1 MLRNLTDLERYT
13 VRATDGDVGSVA
25 NFLLDDE
32 HWVVRY
38 LVVKAGGFL
47 SGRQVLISPISF
59 RQVEWPTR
67 LFHLSLTMDKVK
79 NSPSID
85 TDLPVSRRLERDFYR
100 YYTYPYYW
108 ASSGIWGAGAHPNS
122 LVEGGWSAEP
132 EQVDEPPPDAHLRSA
147 KEVTGYHIHGSD
159 GLIGR
164 VAGFIV
170 NDETWQVRYL
180 VVDTAHWWSG
190 GREVLVSPQWATAV
204 SWVDREVHVDLTRQ
218 AIKDSPKWDAE
229 AVLKGEY
236 EAQLERHYGRPVHQ
250 DAGHVLKDEG
260 HFRQDAG
267 SSAPIDSHLAE

>member
-13 VRATDGDVGSVA
+13 VRATDGDVGSVR

-38 LVVKAGGFL
+38 LVVKAGGFF

-59 RQVEWPTR
+59 RQVEWATQV
-67 LFHLSLTMDKVK
+67 FHLSLTMDKVK

-85 TDLPVSRRLERDFYR
+85 TDLPVSRQLERDFYR

-122 LVEGGWSAEP
+122 LLEGGWSAEP
-132 EQVDEPPPDAHLRSA
+132 EQVDEPPRDAHLRSA

-159 GLIGR
+159 GVIGR
-164 VAGFIV
+164 VSGFIV
-170 NDETWQVRYL
+170 DDETWQVRYL
-180 VVDTAHWWSG
+180 AVDTAHWWSG
-190 GREVLVSPQWATAV
+190 GREVLVSPQWATSV

-218 AIKDSPKWDAE
+218 AIKDSPKWDAD
-229 AVLKGEY
+229 AVLKGDY
-236 EAQLERHYGRPVHQ
+236 EAQLERHYGRPVHE
-250 DAGHVLKDEG
+250 DDGHL
-260 HFRQDAG
+260 RQDG
-267 SSAPIDSHLAE
+267 RTPAPGDAHIAE